1 MAGRETGLTTE
12 KGSAIKN
19 TKRNNTHQAG
29 RFFYS
34 GRSWVRQDES
44 GRQHLADEFG
54 HVVFTHAPRHAKADD

>member
-1 MAGRETGLTTE
+1 M
-12 KGSAIKN
+12 KN

-34 GRSWVRQDES
+34 GRSWARQDES